1 MNSDFDG
8 MPAHTPSFKVAV
20 TNACSR
26 SVRFKAVVPD
36 IPEVAACAEYD
47 GDDRNGFVCTTAW
60 TDVAPG
66 QTFEVA
72 NKVNLVGWNWWLYS
86 AYVPGNGTR
95 PPAWLSVPGM
105 PSPGTK
111 MASYVISGNLVGLGG
126 GDDVHRDCDAA
137 ALPDCV
143 WWALVRLGAACAV
156 LAAAQQHRRCWRCG
170 EVPRPPRCTAAPG
183 R

>member
-1 MNSDFDG
+1 MFR
-8 MPAHTPSFKVAV
+8 VAV

-26 SVRFKAVVPD
+26 PLRLKAVLPVVPEAT
-36 IPEVAACAEYD
+36 PTCVYLAG
-47 GDDRNGFVCTTAW
+47 GDDFSSTVCQTAW

-66 QTFEVA
+66 QTFEIY
-72 NKVNLVGWNWWLYS
+72 NLTNNEWQPTWWLYS